1 MGNYRIWQ
9 GTKTKIPCSRGA
21 YMEEAV
27 NLKSSQLNDM
37 LEADEYNVEKL
48 SSKMVLRVLEFQGEE
63 GIVIY

>member
-1 MGNYRIWQ
+1 
-9 GTKTKIPCSRGA
+9 
-21 YMEEAV
+21 MEEAV